1 MHRGILVRATLVVT
15 VLAALIAAGSV
26 TAAGPARTVAT
37 AAVAHPV
44 AIEEATRLSF
54 RLRPVDG
61 VEFVPNARNV
71 AIRST
76 SAGPLLLFLPAT
88 RSVPNDYREFLDA
101 ASSVGY
107 HVLALDYW
115 NRGRSVA
122 RTCAQDARCYGALQA
137 NRFDGSHPT
146 AYSAVSPNDSILARL
161 THALQTLHR
170 RDPAGGW
177 ERYLGPDGVRWN
189 RIVLAGHSQ
198 GGGESAFIAHG
209 HRVQGVLMFASPVET
224 DNGIVADWMAAA
236 GVTPTSRYFGFDDTH
251 DMYFDRI
258 QGSWAALG
266 LGSRGPQAVLAS
278 DPPPTGT
285 HTLVTDLDLG
295 APDAAHSLIITDAG
309 PRGERNVPVFREV
322 WLWMLRA
329 VRAAAA
335 GTPGHAPAILHAVS
349 AVP

>member
-1 MHRGILVRATLVVT
+1 MFVRAALVAT
-15 VLAALIAAGSV
+15 ILAAVIAAGSV
-26 TAAGPARTVAT
+26 SGAAAPKAVGAAT
-37 AAVAHPV
+37 AAHPA

-71 AIRST
+71 AIRSQA
-76 SAGPLLLFLPAT
+76 AGPLLLFLPAT

-122 RTCAQDARCYGALQA
+122 QTCAEDAHCYGALQA

-146 AYSAVSPNDSILARL
+146 AYSSVSQNDSILARL
-161 THALQTLHR
+161 THALQTLQR

-177 ERYLGPDGVRWN
+177 ERYLGAHGVRWN

-209 HRVQGVLMFASPVET
+209 HRVQGVLMFASPVES
-224 DNGIVADWMAAA
+224 DNGIVADWMERA
-236 GVTPTSRYFGFDDTH
+236 GVTPTSRYFGFDATH

-266 LGSRGPQAVLAS
+266 LGSHGPQAVIAS
-278 DPPPTGT
+278 DAPPTGSRT
-285 HTLVTDLDLG
+285 VVTDLDLG
-295 APDAAHSLIITDAG
+295 GPDAAHSLIVTDAG
-309 PRGERNVPVFREV
+309 PRGERNVPLFRDV

-329 VRAAAA
+329 VRSAAA
-335 GTPGHAPAILHAVS
+335 GTPGHSEAILHAVS